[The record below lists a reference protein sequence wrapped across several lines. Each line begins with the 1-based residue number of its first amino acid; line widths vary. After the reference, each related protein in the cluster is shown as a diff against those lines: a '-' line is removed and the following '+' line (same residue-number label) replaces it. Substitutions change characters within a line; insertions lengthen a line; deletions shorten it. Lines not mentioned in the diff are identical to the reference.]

1 MLYDTVPLCDTGSH
15 CVNRGLGTAL
25 VEINYSGKPTTLPSN
40 IYLSVL
46 HHIFVISVQFHI
58 IQSLPGEL
66 MKNFTVN
73 DEVIF
78 FHKF

>member
-15 CVNRGLGTAL
+15 SVNRGLGTAL
-25 VEINYSGKPTTLPSN
+25 VEINYSGKPATLPSN